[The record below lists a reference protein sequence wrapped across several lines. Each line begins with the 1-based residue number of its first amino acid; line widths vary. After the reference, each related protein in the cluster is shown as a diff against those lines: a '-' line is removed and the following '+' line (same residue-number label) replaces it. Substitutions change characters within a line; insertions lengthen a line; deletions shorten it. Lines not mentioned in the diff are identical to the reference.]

1 MTQNDLIGKVAVAYL
16 KRELDH
22 SDPGGGTA
30 RFLLNSLSSD
40 QTASIALSILADD
53 KLSEGIEIKLPRKF
67 VTGHGLPEDVLTDRR
82 TTYFRNADCLKRV
95 LLVANTGDDEGQSLR
110 ELVSID
116 ADVLMGL
123 PTLWIESLESGQILT
138 DEQKK
143 WWTQALRGLLDSK
156 SLSLDQFARYLY
168 STDKAIVQEGQ
179 PILQALGYALPELSV
194 FRDTGYFTSLK
205 SANAGHRHQWRNLY
219 GPLFKKRA
227 CYLRKQTPAQSQ
239 LTEEDLVQ
247 TWVKVKDNI
256 PEIYHGV
263 IESFISSQSFAD
275 PVIVQMATLEWP
287 DVCPLFDGL
296 KKEKISLGEMTHQFY
311 DERSPELLSS
321 EEKDYVDRLR
331 KSKSALPRD
340 EDIEFYQAHESELK
354 EDRSLKRA
362 WDRFI
367 LGAPIETEDF
377 LQGLVLCME
386 SLFPSDCDNYAGT
399 KRKLIIRCERNTKY
413 ELKELNYEAGLF
425 FVTRYRGIKGAFGR
439 EKHIEWQVG
448 ELFNF
453 SEVAGKWKNAAKP
466 FTNTSRS
473 KSAMRLEFTLALE
486 LTRADGNQD
495 NGRFKKLIWVFNPD
509 GIASEFANDVIR
521 LSKHPFVT
529 ATVSRET
536 NNAKGRIQAVNLANV
551 STLRPAYD
559 QDRGTLVRAYKPA
572 DDVAKRWRANLIKAE
587 EDKWITKE
595 TAEKLDLC
603 FKKFENSYSRALMAF
618 LDRGVF
624 SEELPQQ
631 ASAFTELLKAICSD
645 ARGDLNREYLL
656 RPLMTLGVIP
666 VEGGGHAS
674 IIAPWQPLRFA
685 AIAHKARLASS
696 LISHLLVAKTVCFGD
711 TKLFFREMKNDLAH
725 PFYPDVTLVW
735 DQNEAHLLSL
745 SDWYQDYSLQEEP
758 FAKDETGD
766 ETNENPVECA
776 KRILEVT
783 ERYTSLYPHE
793 RANLGIVLYNCD
805 CARLPQEVVE
815 KLGEWQ
821 EERDEDIRCQVV
833 LRHRENVK
841 LQKIYETI
849 IASGDSDADS
859 FVASEA
865 TRDFM
870 ARLRIGIMADQ
881 AAAPRPEDGP
891 EQDLVI
897 LQDVIARKAKLDWLP
912 ETPIVVPFGEWVP
925 THWMRRRPSATDDLR
940 SVSYLVCPAQSIEG
954 WNYLNA
960 VTSFFKSS
968 DNIAP
973 DKVLLPARKLDFN
986 DAETSSIFKEVHELG
1001 NWVVNYDELL
1011 DKRQLQNLGVSVIRY
1026 KQTETQGRN
1035 MVVSSQASL
1044 ELLRSMILQRLR
1056 DLELGLSEEDLSGL
1070 ASRFIQDAKEL
1081 SGDIVLRAT
1090 KRSRN
1095 ASELIGVV
1103 LSRYL
1108 LRHELKQC
1116 PNIGWY
1122 FLDDYA
1128 VWLGQKEG
1136 LIADLLA
1143 IAPETTADGRV
1154 RLSVIVSEAKYISY
1168 ESHVAK
1174 QHESRQQLCQS
1185 VRRVSEALFG
1195 DPGRLDRDLWLS
1207 RFSDLMVNG
1216 IQFPTQTMP
1225 DLARWRKLVRDGE
1238 CEIYLRGYS
1247 HVFVS
1252 GPHDSPECSEALP
1265 IAECSDCLQEMYSRD
1280 RLKDLVRSYHA
1291 NTVPPRIVDT
1301 ESGIQNLVYRQPSPR
1316 IVIGRVKNS
1325 LQDKDLDSTD
1335 IESVQSDLATD
1346 KRPSVES
1353 STGDS
1358 GSDNGITDKTASE
1371 EVATPKDEAET
1382 DTPISQI
1389 RSRFEG
1395 VRDLICKDVKYGQDS
1410 VEDAEWL
1417 KQTTSQTRLALQGF
1431 QLQSKLLDQVL
1442 TPNAALLKFQGSAN
1456 LTVDQVKKRRQEFLT
1471 TYGLNIV
1478 GVRAEPGKVAIS
1490 IARPKRRVLT
1500 LAEVW
1505 KDWSPDCLNGN
1516 TELLIAQR
1524 EEDGTPL
1531 LFSPMKNAPHTLIAG
1546 GTGSGKSV
1554 LMQNILL
1561 GITATNTPEQAQII
1575 LIDPKMVDFT
1585 DFEKVPHLRES
1596 IITDQ
1601 TRSLQ
1606 VLTDAVREMDR
1617 RYEVLR
1623 TNKVKDIVGLRRK
1636 GESATEQFPVLWI
1649 IHDEFAEW
1657 MLTETYQSGVSDIV
1671 SRLGVKARAAGI
1683 YLVFAAQRP
1692 DATVMPMQ
1700 LRDNLGN
1707 RLVLKVNSEGTSDIA
1722 LGESGAGA
1730 ERLLGRGHLMAKL
1743 DGELGITVA
1752 QVPFV
1757 DDASVSLMLSKLCE

>member
-1 MTQNDLIGKVAVAYL
+1 MTQNDLIGKAAVAYL
-16 KRELDH
+16 KGELNH
-22 SDPGGGTA
+22 SDTGGGTA
-30 RFLLNSLSSD
+30 RFLLNSLSSE
-40 QTASIALSILADD
+40 QTASIALSILADEE
-53 KLSEGIEIKLPRKF
+53 LSAGVEIKLPRKF
-67 VTGHGLPEDVLTDRR
+67 VARHGLPEDVLTDQR
-82 TTYFRNADCLKRV
+82 TTYFRNADCPKRV

-110 ELVSID
+110 ELASID
-116 ADVLMGL
+116 ADVLMEQ
-123 PTLWIESLESGQILT
+123 PSLWIEALASGQAMT

-143 WWTQALRGLLDSK
+143 WWGQALRGLREVR
-156 SLSLDQFARYLY
+156 SLSLDQFARYL
-168 STDKAIVQEGQ
+168 SATDSAIMLEGQ

-205 SANAGHRHQWRNLY
+205 PANAGHRHQWRNLY
-219 GPLFKKRA
+219 APLFKKRA
-227 CYLRKQTPAQSQ
+227 CYLRKQTPAQTQ
-239 LTEEDLVQ
+239 LTEEDLLQ

-256 PEIYHGV
+256 PEVCHV
-263 IESFISSQSFAD
+263 IIENFISAKAFSD
-275 PVIVQMATLEWP
+275 PVVVQMSALEWP
-287 DVCPLFDGL
+287 DICPLFDGL
-296 KKEKISLGEMTHQFY
+296 KKERVSLGEMTHQFY
-311 DERSPELLSS
+311 DERSPELLTP
-321 EEKDYVDRLR
+321 EEKDYVERLR
-331 KSKSALPRD
+331 KSKAALAQE
-340 EDIEFYQAHESELK
+340 EDTEFYQKHEAELR
-354 EDRSLKRA
+354 EDRPLKRA

-367 LGAPIETEDF
+367 LGSPIEAEDF

-386 SLFPSDCDNYAGT
+386 SLFPSDGDNYEDAQ
-399 KRKLIIRCERNTKY
+399 RKLIIKCERTTKY
-413 ELKELNYEAGLF
+413 ELKELNYEAGQYF
-425 FVTRYRGIKGAFGR
+425 SARYRGLKWAFGR
-439 EKHIEWQVG
+439 GNHVEWQVG

-453 SEVAGKWKNAAKP
+453 SVVAEKWKSATKP
-466 FTNTSRS
+466 FVNTSRS

-486 LTRADGNQD
+486 LTRADGKLD

-509 GIASEFANDVIR
+509 GIASEFANDVLR

-529 ATVSRET
+529 ASVSRET

-572 DDVAKRWRANLIKAE
+572 EDIAKRWWANLIKAE
-587 EDKWITKE
+587 TDRWITKE
-595 TAEKLDLC
+595 TAEKIGHC
-603 FKKFENSYSRALMAF
+603 FKNFEDCYSRALAAF
-618 LDRGVF
+618 LEGGVF
-624 SEELPQQ
+624 AEEVIQQ
-631 ASAFTELLKAICSD
+631 ATAFTELLKSICDD
-645 ARGDLNREYLL
+645 AKGDRNREYLL

-666 VEGGGHAS
+666 VEGGGRAA
-674 IIAPWQPLRFA
+674 IVAPWQPLRFA
-685 AIAHKARLASS
+685 AIANKARLAVG
-696 LISHLLVAKTVCFGD
+696 LISHLLTAKTVCFGD
-711 TKLFFREMKNDLAH
+711 TKLFFREMRDDLAH

-735 DQNEAHLLSL
+735 DQNEPHLLSL

-821 EERDEDIRCQVV
+821 EECDEDIRCQVV

-841 LQKIYETI
+841 LQKLYETI

-925 THWMRRRPSATDDLR
+925 THWMRHRPSATDDLR

-954 WNYLNA
+954 WNYLGA
-960 VTSFFKSS
+960 VTSFFRSQ
-968 DNIAP
+968 DNTSP

-1056 DLELGLSEEDLSGL
+1056 DLDLGLSEGDLSGL
-1070 ASRFIQDAKEL
+1070 AGRFIQDAKEL

-1103 LSRYL
+1103 LSRFL
-1108 LRHELKQC
+1108 LRYELKQR

-1168 ESHVAK
+1168 ENHVAK
-1174 QHESRQQLCQS
+1174 QHESRQQLSQS
-1185 VRRVSEALFG
+1185 VRRISEALFG
-1195 DPGRLDRDLWLS
+1195 NPGRLDRDLWLS

-1252 GPHDSPECSEALP
+1252 GPHDSPECSEVVP
-1265 IAECSDCLQEMYSRD
+1265 IAECSDCLQELYSRS
-1280 RLKDLVRSYHA
+1280 RLSELVKAYYMD
-1291 NTVPPRIVDT
+1291 TVPPRVTGSVNSNGEMI
-1301 ESGIQNLVYRQPSPR
+1301 YRVPSPR
-1316 IVIGRVKNS
+1316 IVIGRGKTI
-1325 LQDKDLDSTD
+1325 STD
-1335 IESVQSDLATD
+1335 NALDRSGNESVQRTIAGSSLDAGETTD
-1346 KRPSVES
+1346 SSIRNALVERP
-1353 STGDS
+1353 
-1358 GSDNGITDKTASE
+1358 ASE
-1371 EVATPKDEAET
+1371 IP
-1382 DTPISQI
+1382 DTSKQGTGPDMPSSQVL
-1389 RSRFEG
+1389 SRFDCF
-1395 VRDLICKDVKYGQDS
+1395 RAIICKNATGSHDS
-1410 VEDAEWL
+1410 EEDAEWL
-1417 KQTTSQTRLALQGF
+1417 KQTTSQARLALQGF
-1431 QLQSKLLDQVL
+1431 QLQSKLLEQVL

-1505 KDWSPDCLNGN
+1505 KDWSPDCRNGN

-1524 EEDGTPL
+1524 EEDGAPL
-1531 LFSPMKNAPHTLIAG
+1531 FFSPMKNAPHTLIAG

-1561 GITATNTPEQAQII
+1561 GITATNTPDQAQII
-1575 LIDPKMVDFT
+1575 LIDPKMVDFS
-1585 DFEKVPHLRES
+1585 DFEQIPHLRES

-1601 TRSLQ
+1601 ARALQ
-1606 VLTDAVREMDR
+1606 VLTAAVTEMDR

-1623 TNKVKDIVGLRRK
+1623 DNKVKDIVGLRKK

-1657 MLTETYQSGVSDIV
+1657 MLTDSYQNGVSDIV

-1707 RLVLKVNSEGTSDIA
+1707 RLILKVNSEGTSDIA
-1722 LGESGAGA
+1722 LGETGAGA
-1730 ERLLGRGHLMAKL
+1730 ERLLGKGHLMAKL

-1757 DDASVSLMLSKLCE
+1757 DDMSVAMMLSTVRNS

>member
-16 KRELDH
+16 KGELDH
-22 SDPGGGTA
+22 SDTGGGTA
-30 RFLLNSLSSD
+30 RFLLNSLSSE
-40 QTASIALSILADD
+40 QTASIALSILADEE
-53 KLSEGIEIKLPRKF
+53 LSAGVEIKLPRKF
-67 VTGHGLPEDVLTDRR
+67 VARHGLPEDVLTDQR
-82 TTYFRNADCLKRV
+82 TTYFRNADCPKRV

-116 ADVLMGL
+116 ADVLMEQ
-123 PTLWIESLESGQILT
+123 PTLWIEALESGQAMT

-143 WWTQALRGLLDSK
+143 WWSQALRGLREVK
-156 SLSLDQFARYLY
+156 SLSLDQFARYL
-168 STDKAIVQEGQ
+168 SATDRAIMQEGQ

-194 FRDTGYFTSLK
+194 FRDAGYFTSLK
-205 SANAGHRHQWRNLY
+205 PANAGHRHQWRNLY
-219 GPLFKKRA
+219 GTLFKKRA
-227 CYLRKQTPAQSQ
+227 CYLRKQTPAQTQ

-247 TWVKVKDNI
+247 TWGKVKENI
-256 PEIYHGV
+256 PEAYHVV
-263 IESFISSQSFAD
+263 IENFISAQSFAD
-275 PVIVQMATLEWP
+275 PVIVQMSTLEWP

-296 KKEKISLGEMTHQFY
+296 KKEKVSLGEMTHQFY
-311 DERSPELLSS
+311 DERSPELLTP
-321 EEKDYVDRLR
+321 EEKDYVERLR
-331 KSKSALPRD
+331 KSKAALARE
-340 EDIEFYQAHESELK
+340 EDAEFYQNHESELR
-354 EDRSLKRA
+354 EDRPLKRA

-386 SLFPSDCDNYAGT
+386 SLFPSDCDNYEGT
-399 KRKLIIRCERNTKY
+399 KRKLIIKCERTTKY
-413 ELKELNYEAGLF
+413 ELKELNYEAGQYF
-425 FVTRYRGIKGAFGR
+425 ATRYKGIKWAFGR
-439 EKHIEWQVG
+439 EKHVEWQVG
-448 ELFNF
+448 ELFNY
-453 SEVAGKWKNAAKP
+453 SEVAEKWKNAAKS

-486 LTRADGNQD
+486 LTRADGKQD

-509 GIASEFANDVIR
+509 GIASEFANDVVR

-529 ATVSRET
+529 ASVSRET

-572 DDVAKRWRANLIKAE
+572 EDIAKRWRANLIKAE
-587 EDKWITKE
+587 ADRWITKE
-595 TAEKLDLC
+595 TAEKIAHC
-603 FKKFENSYSRALMAF
+603 FKKFEDCYSGALTAF
-618 LDRGVF
+618 LEGGVF
-624 SEELPQQ
+624 AEELIQQ
-631 ASAFTELLKAICSD
+631 ATAFTELLKSICDD
-645 ARGDLNREYLL
+645 ARGDRNREYLL

-666 VEGGGHAS
+666 VEGGGRAA
-674 IIAPWQPLRFA
+674 IVAPWQPLRFA
-685 AIAHKARLASS
+685 AVANKARLAVG
-696 LISHLLVAKTVCFGD
+696 LISHLLTAKTVCFGD
-711 TKLFFREMKNDLAH
+711 TKLFFREMRDDLAH

-735 DQNEAHLLSL
+735 DQNEPHLLSI

-821 EERDEDIRCQVV
+821 EECDEDIRCQVV

-841 LQKIYETI
+841 LQKLYETI

-954 WNYLNA
+954 WNYLGA
-960 VTSFFKSS
+960 VTSFFRSLENNS
-968 DNIAP
+968 P

-1011 DKRQLQNLGVSVIRY
+1011 DKRQLLNLGVSVIRY

-1056 DLELGLSEEDLSGL
+1056 DLDLGLSEADLSGL
-1070 ASRFIQDAKEL
+1070 AGRFIQDAKEL

-1174 QHESRQQLCQS
+1174 QHESKQQLCQS
-1185 VRRVSEALFG
+1185 VRRISEALFG

-1265 IAECSDCLQEMYSRD
+1265 IAECSDCLQELYSRD
-1280 RLKDLVRSYHA
+1280 RLKDLVKAYFG
-1291 NTVPPRIVDT
+1291 NTVPPRVVDN
-1301 ESGIQNLVYRQPSPR
+1301 ENSNKGLIYRQPSPR
-1316 IVIGRVKNS
+1316 IAIGRVKNV
-1325 LQDKDLDSTD
+1325 LTDKALDRADNSVVQTKGHTD
-1335 IESVQSDLATD
+1335 IRLDVGEPDGGAGIELVVNPLSKEGATSKHDAGADES
-1346 KRPSVES
+1346 
-1353 STGDS
+1353 
-1358 GSDNGITDKTASE
+1358 
-1371 EVATPKDEAET
+1371 
-1382 DTPISQI
+1382 ISQM
-1389 RSRFEG
+1389 RSRFEC
-1395 VRDLICKDVKYGQDS
+1395 VRDLICKDATFGQDT
-1410 VEDAEWL
+1410 VEDADWL

-1431 QLQSKLLDQVL
+1431 QLQSKLLEQVL

-1531 LFSPMKNAPHTLIAG
+1531 FFSPMKNAPHTLIAG

-1561 GITATNTPEQAQII
+1561 GITATNTPAQAQII
-1575 LIDPKMVDFT
+1575 LIDPKMVDFS
-1585 DFEKVPHLRES
+1585 DFEQAPHLREP

-1601 TRSLQ
+1601 AKALQ
-1606 VLTDAVREMDR
+1606 VLTAAVTEMDR

-1623 TNKVKDIVGLRRK
+1623 DNKVKDIVGLRKK

-1657 MLTETYQSGVSDIV
+1657 MLTESYQNGVSDIV

-1722 LGESGAGA
+1722 LGETGAGA
-1730 ERLLGRGHLMAKL
+1730 ERLLGKGHLMAKL

-1757 DDASVSLMLSKLCE
+1757 DDTSVVLMLSAIRNV